1 MRCWAWWSANR
12 YSRNRERDY
21 HSICISN
28 DSEPFT
34 SRDDDNSSVEAEG
47 KDPPDDP
54 PITDAHVYFD
64 DDMYD
69 SVTMA
74 AFGGVHLQLPGGTV
88 RVHPMWLCLGCLPL
102 FAAQQASL
110 LYMRLG
116 QELEKP
122 VHGEGVSDELK
133 QILPFAKTLMV
144 YTLGLMLF
152 PELLGACRLLLFVLN
167 PTTWIDIKR
176 FRPEKKAMW
185 AFLWSTPVLVSCA
198 ATAELLKLSIGYVVL
213 IDSVSVVLVCDTVQD
228 TLFNSLALTFLVDLD
243 NKLWEVVKS
252 VFGIE
257 YKEQMQNLQLM
268 TDEEQEIKRKEGNFK
283 REGWEDWKIFRQ
295 CSWLRRAQGGSA
307 VEALLVCAIF
317 MFAYVRQMLVM
328 LYSLKTD
335 TLPVARDMCTI
346 WHFTEEDSF
355 KGMMTRRILRV
366 MSLYAHPNGLLNQ
379 TCNPE
384 VGGYCSD
391 QFRAITGRD
400 MWDLAMERPLFI
412 ATNVAG
418 MVCVLLVP
426 QIFQLL
432 LFCETDR
439 KDKHDKNTRCFGFI
453 PTDEED
459 EPSKLEKDCAALQ
472 KQAATSRKEMDSLND
487 KVEEIRMRLNLVCG
501 TSRMVPQL
509 LPSQADLSE
518 AGVAL
523 VHNPMPT

>member
-1 MRCWAWWSANR
+1 MRCWAWWPASK
-12 YSRNRERDY
+12 YSRSRERDY
-21 HSICISN
+21 HSISN
-28 DSEPFT
+28 DTEPFT
-34 SRDDDNSSVEAEG
+34 SRDDDNSSVESEG
-47 KDPPDDP
+47 KDP
-54 PITDAHVYFD
+54 PITDAHVVFD
-64 DDMYD
+64 EDMYD

-88 RVHPMWLCLGCLPL
+88 RIHPMWLCLGCLPL

-176 FRPEKKAMW
+176 FRPEKSAMW

-243 NKLWEVVKS
+243 NKLWEVAKS

-257 YKEQMQNLQLM
+257 YKEQMKNLQIISDKD
-268 TDEEQEIKRKEGNFK
+268 TRREEGKVE

-346 WHFTEEDSF
+346 WHLTEEDTF
-355 KGMMTRRILRV
+355 LGMITRRILRV

-384 VGGYCSD
+384 VGGYCSP

-412 ATNVAG
+412 AANVAG
-418 MVCVLLVP
+418 LVCVLLVP

-439 KDKHDKNTRCFGFI
+439 KDKHTRCFGFI
-453 PTDEED
+453 PTDQDQED
-459 EPSKLEKDCAALQ
+459 ESCKLEKDCTSLQ
-472 KQAATSRKEMDSLND
+472 QQADASQKEMASLKA
-487 KVEEIRMRLNLVCG
+487 KVEAIHDRLNLVCG
-501 TSRMVPQL
+501 TSRM
-509 LPSQADLSE
+509 LPHVLASQTDLSE
-518 AGVAL
+518 AGMAL

>member
-1 MRCWAWWSANR
+1 MRCWAWWSANK
-12 YSRNRERDY
+12 YSRSREPDY
-21 HSICISN
+21 HCISN

-34 SRDDDNSSVEAEG
+34 SRDDDNSSAGGQVGQDKSQQAEG
-47 KDPPDDP
+47 KDS
-54 PITDAHVYFD
+54 PITDAHVVFD

-69 SVTMA
+69 SVTLA

-116 QELEKP
+116 QDLAKP

-176 FRPEKKAMW
+176 FRPDQSAMW

-213 IDSVSVVLVCDTVQD
+213 VDSVSVVLVCDTVQD

-243 NKLWEVVKS
+243 NKLWEVAKS

-257 YKEQMQNLQLM
+257 YKEKMLNLQLIS
-268 TDEEQEIKRKEGNFK
+268 EEQARKEGTVK
-283 REGWEDWKIFRQ
+283 REDWEKWEVFRK

-346 WHFTEEDSF
+346 WNLTEEDSF
-355 KGMMTRRILRV
+355 LGMMTRRILRL

-384 VGGYCSD
+384 VGGYCSE

-400 MWDLAMERPLFI
+400 MWDLAMERPLSI
-412 ATNVAG
+412 AANVAG
-418 MVCVLLVP
+418 LVCVLLVP

-432 LFCETDR
+432 LFCETDG
-439 KDKHDKNTRCFGFI
+439 KDKHSRCFGFI
-453 PTDEED
+453 PTDEDQED
-459 EPSKLEKDCAALQ
+459 EPCKLEKDCAELQ
-472 KQAATSRKEMDSLND
+472 QQADASRKYMESLNA
-487 KVEEIRMRLNLVCG
+487 KVEDIRMRLNLVCG
-501 TSRMVPQL
+501 TSRMLPPL
-509 LPSQADLSE
+509 LASQADLSE

-523 VHNPMPT
+523 SHNPLQT

>member
-213 IDSVSVVLVCDTVQD
+213 IDSVSVVLVCDTVQHVRHAGAFQQSVIHQVFPKWRD
-228 TLFNSLALTFLVDLD
+228 
-243 NKLWEVVKS
+243 VVQ

-283 REGWEDWKIFRQ
+283 REAGASAMSVHSGLSPICRG
-295 CSWLRRAQGGSA
+295 LGGGSA
-307 VEALLVCAIF
+307 VEALLVPLPKAQGLTKEKSGLMC
-317 MFAYVRQMLVM
+317 VM

-335 TLPVARDMCTI
+335 TLPVA
-346 WHFTEEDSF
+346 SLGAAVLAPG
-355 KGMMTRRILRV
+355 KSRIKR
-366 MSLYAHPNGLLNQ
+366 NQ

-400 MWDLAMERPLFI
+400 MWDLAMERPLLHGHI
-412 ATNVAG
+412 SCKCSTWLTCAKAG

-439 KDKHDKNTRCFGFI
+439 
-453 PTDEED
+453 
-459 EPSKLEKDCAALQ
+459 KDCAALQ

-518 AGVAL
+518 AKRPNILKFSNGDHYRKRSNL
-523 VHNPMPT
+523 NELTGTFS